1 MGDGRFGLES
11 ERLCA
16 GSAETAMISGDC
28 EEPGSPDDAIPRSP
42 PPAIGGDGIADR
54 DELISDCDED

>member
-16 GSAETAMISGDC
+16 GSAETAVISGDW
-28 EEPGSPDDAIPRSP
+28 EETGSSDDAIPRSL
-42 PPAIGGDGIADR
+42 PPAIGDDGTADR